1 MTIQKSDM
9 MKKCL
14 FLAAGC
20 LILILAGCS
29 TAEAQPVKSVFSR
42 QNLLAWCIVPFDA
55 KIRTPEE
62 RADMLDRLGFTMLA
76 YDWRDEH
83 ISEFDDEVRE
93 LGRHGISMTAFW
105 WGSGMPESRRS
116 LKKDERMQM
125 QLDCIRRNNLK
136 LEVWITCS
144 DHDLGSI
151 DDEEKFEELAER
163 VDIFARVL
171 APLGCRLGL
180 YNHGG
185 WGGQPHHMVEI
196 MKRVRSDN
204 VGIVYNFHHGHEHLD
219 MMPAAF
225 GEMLPYLLCVN
236 LNGMNR
242 EGPKILPL
250 GQGPEDEKILRMIK
264 ESGYSGPIGII
275 GHIAEEDVEVVL
287 KRNLEG
293 LKKLLVE
300 IGDDGALE
308 TYR

>member
-1 MTIQKSDM
+1 MKS
-9 MKKCL
+9 
-14 FLAAGC
+14 FLLLSAGC
-20 LILILAGCS
+20 FLLILSGYN
-29 TAEAQPVKSVFSR
+29 TAEAQPAKSVFSK
-42 QNLLAWCIVPFDA
+42 QNLVAWCIVPFDA
-55 KIRTPEE
+55 KKRTPEE
-62 RADMLDRLGFTMLA
+62 RAAMLDRLGFTMLA

-83 ISEFDDEVRE
+83 IPEFDEEVSQ

-105 WGSGMPESRRS
+105 WGSGMPESRQS
-116 LKKDERMQM
+116 LQTDERMQM
-125 QLDCIRRNNLK
+125 QLDFIRRNNLK

-144 DHDLGSI
+144 DHDLGST
-151 DDEEKFEELAER
+151 DDEEKFAALAGR
-163 VDIFARVL
+163 VDIFAGEL
-171 APLGCRLGL
+171 GQLGCRLGL

-219 MMPAAF
+219 LMPAAF

-250 GQGPEDEKILRMIK
+250 GQGEEDVKLLRMIK

-293 LKKLLVE
+293 LEKLLEE
-300 IGDDGALE
+300 IEDAEALE